1 MQQYPISAEAKSDIR
16 NFKLTDAPNM
26 KSLLLCIANGQ
37 NVYSP
42 DEDLEPER
50 MAYSLYRSLH
60 LECELDLVREC
71 LGNHKEHSLN
81 GNHEDFM
88 YLTLECIFEG
98 APGKC
103 TNTE

>member
-1 MQQYPISAEAKSDIR
+1 MQQYPISDEAKSDIR
-16 NFKLTDAPNM
+16 NFKLNEDPNM
-26 KSLLLCIANGQ
+26 KSLLLCVANGQ

-42 DEDLEPER
+42 DGDLEPER

-60 LECELDLVREC
+60 LECELDLVRYCVE
-71 LGNHKEHSLN
+71 NHKGHGVN
-81 GNHEDFM
+81 GNHEDHM
-88 YLTLECIFEG
+88 YLSLECIFQG